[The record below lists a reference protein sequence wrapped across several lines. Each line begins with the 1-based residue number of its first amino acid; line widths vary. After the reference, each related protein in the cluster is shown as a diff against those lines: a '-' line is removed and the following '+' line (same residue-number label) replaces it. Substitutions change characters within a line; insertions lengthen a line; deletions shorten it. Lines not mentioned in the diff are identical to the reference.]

1 MLGTHYKFAT
11 PEYGSTHLLV
21 SAMTVSRSNTGNS
34 QGSSALDER
43 TLTAKLRRGDLF
55 TGKCKAREVLSHVTS
70 LWGMLCLI
78 ALLDGTLRYS
88 ELRRKV
94 NGVSEK
100 MLSQTLQR
108 LEGDGLVRR
117 TSYPVIPPHVEYN
130 LTPFGEEA
138 ATHVAALADWL
149 ELNLHKV
156 PDA

>member
-1 MLGTHYKFAT
+1 
-11 PEYGSTHLLV
+11 
-21 SAMTVSRSNTGNS
+21 MTISRSKATRTEES
-34 QGSSALDER
+34 PALDER

-117 TSYPVIPPHVEYN
+117 TAYPVIPPRVEYD
-130 LTPFGEEA
+130 LTPFGEQA
-138 ATHVAALADWL
+138 AMHVAALADWL
-149 ELNLHKV
+149 ELNLHKI
-156 PDA
+156 PNA

>member
-1 MLGTHYKFAT
+1 MTTSRTKPAKPRKSST
-11 PEYGSTHLLV
+11 P
-21 SAMTVSRSNTGNS
+21 
-34 QGSSALDER
+34 DER

-78 ALLDGTLRYS
+78 ALRDGTLRYS

-94 NGVSEK
+94 NGISEK
-100 MLSQTLQR
+100 MLAQTLQK
-108 LEGDGLVRR
+108 LEGDGLLRR
-117 TSYPVIPPHVEYN
+117 TSYPVIPPHVEYD

-138 ATHVAALADWL
+138 AVHVAALADWL
-149 ELNLHKV
+149 EMNLHRI

>member
-1 MLGTHYKFAT
+1 
-11 PEYGSTHLLV
+11 
-21 SAMTVSRSNTGNS
+21 MTDSRLDTVNP
-34 QGSSALDER
+34 QDSSALDEH

-78 ALLDGTLRYS
+78 ALIDGTLRYS

-108 LEGDGLVRR
+108 LEGDGFVRR
-117 TSYPVIPPHVEYN
+117 TSYPIVPPWVEYD
-130 LTPFGEEA
+130 LTPFGQEA
-138 ATHVAALADWL
+138 AAHVAALGDWL
-149 ELNLHKV
+149 EMNLHKV
-156 PDA
+156 PKA

>member
-1 MLGTHYKFAT
+1 
-11 PEYGSTHLLV
+11 
-21 SAMTVSRSNTGNS
+21 MTYTRSNVG
-34 QGSSALDER
+34 QAQHPSAPDER

-70 LWGMLCLI
+70 LWGMLCLM

-117 TSYPVIPPHVEYN
+117 TAYPVIPPHVEYD
-130 LTPFGEEA
+130 LTPLGEEA

-149 ELNLHKV
+149 ELNLHQV
-156 PDA
+156 PGAR

>member
-1 MLGTHYKFAT
+1 MPHT
-11 PEYGSTHLLV
+11 
-21 SAMTVSRSNTGNS
+21 RSNAAQTKNP
-34 QGSSALDER
+34 SAPDER

-70 LWGMLCLI
+70 LWGMLCLM

-117 TSYPVIPPHVEYN
+117 TAYPVIPPHVEYD
-130 LTPFGEEA
+130 LTPLGEEA

-149 ELNLHKV
+149 ELNLHQV
-156 PDA
+156 PGAR

>member
-1 MLGTHYKFAT
+1 
-11 PEYGSTHLLV
+11 V
-21 SAMTVSRSNTGNS
+21 
-34 QGSSALDER
+34 LDER

-78 ALLDGTLRYS
+78 VLLDGTLRYS

-117 TSYPVIPPHVEYN
+117 TSYPVIPPHVEYA

-149 ELNLHKV
+149 ELNLHKI
-156 PDA
+156 PEA

>member
-1 MLGTHYKFAT
+1 MHTRLNAAQAQN
-11 PEYGSTHLLV
+11 P
-21 SAMTVSRSNTGNS
+21 SAP
-34 QGSSALDER
+34 DER
-43 TLTAKLRRGDLF
+43 TLTAKLRRGDVF

-70 LWGMLCLI
+70 LWGMLCLM

-117 TSYPVIPPHVEYN
+117 TAYPVIPPHVEYD
-130 LTPFGEEA
+130 LTPLGEQA

-149 ELNLHKV
+149 EMNLHQV
-156 PDA
+156 PDAC

>member
-1 MLGTHYKFAT
+1 M
-11 PEYGSTHLLV
+11 V
-21 SAMTVSRSNTGNS
+21 SDMTISRSKATKTED
-34 QGSSALDER
+34 SSALDER

-94 NGVSEK
+94 NGISEK

-117 TSYPVIPPHVEYN
+117 TSYPVIPPHVEYD
-130 LTPFGEEA
+130 LTAFGKDA
-138 ATHVAALADWL
+138 ATHVATLADWL
-149 ELNLHKV
+149 ELNLHKI
-156 PDA
+156 PSA

>member
-1 MLGTHYKFAT
+1 
-11 PEYGSTHLLV
+11 
-21 SAMTVSRSNTGNS
+21 MTSSPSNAAKPLEPS
-34 QGSSALDER
+34 VLDER

-78 ALLDGTLRYS
+78 VLLDGTLRYS

-117 TSYPVIPPHVEYN
+117 TSYPVIPPHVEYA

-149 ELNLHKV
+149 ELNLHKI
-156 PDA
+156 PEA

>member
-1 MLGTHYKFAT
+1 MT
-11 PEYGSTHLLV
+11 PT
-21 SAMTVSRSNTGNS
+21 RSNLGQPRNP
-34 QGSSALDER
+34 SAPDAR

-70 LWGMLCLI
+70 LWGMLCLM

-117 TSYPVIPPHVEYN
+117 TSYPVIPPHVEYD
-130 LTPFGEEA
+130 LTPFGKDA
-138 ATHVAALADWL
+138 AMHVATLADWL
-149 ELNLHKV
+149 ELNLHEI
-156 PDA
+156 PSP

>member
-1 MLGTHYKFAT
+1 MTHA
-11 PEYGSTHLLV
+11 P
-21 SAMTVSRSNTGNS
+21 SNAG
-34 QGSSALDER
+34 QPQDPLAPDER
-43 TLTAKLRRGDLF
+43 TLTAKLRRGELF

-70 LWGMLCLI
+70 LWGMLCLM

-117 TSYPVIPPHVEYN
+117 TSYPVIPPHVEYD
-130 LTPFGEEA
+130 LTPFGKEA
-138 ATHVAALADWL
+138 AVHVAALADWL

-156 PDA
+156 P